1 MESHENEMIRME
13 REAQRINAEEE
24 IKTQQKLNELRNNQ
38 DINMNLA
45 IERERNQ
52 VHRILLV

>member
-24 IKTQQKLNELRNNQ
+24 IKMEQKLTELRAHH
-38 DINMNLA
+38 DSNMNEA

-52 VHRILLV
+52 VQ